1 MKLAST
7 KGGYYTIKNQFLRGW
22 ILARSSLA
30 VKKKPAGE
38 MTLASYTI
46 SLGEHKRY
54 PGQQFDSDTRSDP
67 EAVAIL
73 ERQD

>member
-1 MKLAST
+1 
-7 KGGYYTIKNQFLRGW
+7 
-22 ILARSSLA
+22 LA